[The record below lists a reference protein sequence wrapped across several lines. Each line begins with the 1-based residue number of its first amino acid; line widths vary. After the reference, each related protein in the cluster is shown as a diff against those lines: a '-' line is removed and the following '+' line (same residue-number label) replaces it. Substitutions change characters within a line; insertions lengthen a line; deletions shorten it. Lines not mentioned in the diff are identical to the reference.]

1 MSKTVEI
8 RKAVKNVIV
17 TKGGVSGYDVNDIR
31 DALKCNTVEIQN
43 AMNYYRY
50 SPQQKTFRET
60 YNYY

>member
-1 MSKTVEI
+1 MSKTTEI
-8 RKAVKNVIV
+8 RKAVKNVIA
-17 TKGGVSGYDVNDIR
+17 TKGRISGYDVNDIR
-31 DALKCNTVEIQN
+31 EALKCSAVDIQN